1 MKKNIFKE
9 LLIDDIK
16 KNKLSTVTSNAHA
29 EAKELINH
37 LKTYPYIENFGHDLD
52 AFNKAFNKLTEKD
65 YRDIESIMNTFTP
78 SYRAG
83 LIYEVKKYHG
93 NRRIQ
98 EWSPKRRSPYP
109 LKY

>member
-1 MKKNIFKE
+1 MERNIFKD
-9 LLIDDIK
+9 LLIDDIQ

-37 LKTYPYIENFGHDLD
+37 LRTYPYIENFGHDFTAYHR
-52 AFNKAFNKLTEKD
+52 AFLKLSDKD
-65 YRDIESIMNTFTP
+65 YQDIETVMHTFTP

-98 EWSPKRRSPYP
+98 EWFPNQKSPYP